1 MKNLLYT
8 AALGLLIV
16 GCSKPTMYDTELLE
30 TPSPITNSEGTP
42 TPAPAPTGE
51 DSPNQNDQGDPNT
64 TVPAGVIVPAG
75 VTYVRSTD
83 DGKGNIGDYF
93 TIDETDGTQVIG
105 VRVFN
110 PEETT
115 VDWIFGERS
124 NEINV
129 DRGINFE
136 LITYVSEIINFRGIE
151 IIADVNAEINLYE
164 LDEAL
169 DLAGDNWVTDKIY
182 VANQLETIGYF
193 AGVARDREMIVS
205 FGGFE
210 THVLLHENGHNYDF
224 THENYSTLMDPLYH
238 LVFDTGYYTSPIAEY
253 RAEMFARYYLLI
265 NELPTQLVEL
275 MRSILG

>member
-16 GCSKPTMYDTELLE
+16 GCSKPTIDDTDLFE

-42 TPAPAPTGE
+42 TTTPTPTGE
-51 DSPNQNDQGDPNT
+51 DSPNETTESNTNT

-75 VTYVRSTD
+75 VTYVRSID

-93 TIDETDGTQVIG
+93 TIDETDGIQVIG

-136 LITYVSEIINFRGIE
+136 LITYESEIINFRGIE